1 MLPGSP
7 QREAFPRK
15 APEPVCFSSGGC
27 RSLGPPGFDG
37 LIDCNG
43 EREKRDWSC
52 YGGNDGN
59 LVIKLASITEFV
71 GTHSNSPLL

>member
-1 MLPGSP
+1 MLPGPP
-7 QREAFPRK
+7 QREVFPRK

-27 RSLGPPGFDG
+27 RSGFDG

-52 YGGNDGN
+52 YGGDDGWQSGRK
-59 LVIKLASITEFV
+59 VS
-71 GTHSNSPLL
+71 